1 MPSVFSLA
9 NSIIFAESEPEKL
22 VQGFLSAT
30 AIDVQ
35 EIESRLHIN
44 VMRSPQV
51 R

>member
-35 EIESRLHIN
+35 EIESRYAYQCHAIA
-44 VMRSPQV
+44 SS
-51 R
+51 